1 MSLQEMKA
9 DLKLLRQRV
18 EKMPLDN
25 TMRTL
30 VNEELVGIVEGV
42 IEETLEAMSR
52 LGNQVQENT
61 DMIVSMIED
70 TDDLIQPALSAQIIN
85 TLQIGMAIC
94 ELLENEENPIA
105 NDLTAK
111 RLKDAIHAYK
121 RQAIATTEAVLEVTL
136 SDDDGDDEEADTP
149 LEIPR
154 RKKDVKEDEN
164 EDEEEDDDAG
174 SEHDYYGDEEEAAEA
189 LDAES

>member
-1 MSLQEMKA
+1 
-9 DLKLLRQRV
+9 
-18 EKMPLDN
+18 MPLDN

-136 SDDDGDDEEADTP
+136 SDDDDDEEADTP

-164 EDEEEDDDAG
+164 EDEEDDDAG
-174 SEHDYYGDEEEAAEA
+174 SEHGDDDYYGDEEEASAEA